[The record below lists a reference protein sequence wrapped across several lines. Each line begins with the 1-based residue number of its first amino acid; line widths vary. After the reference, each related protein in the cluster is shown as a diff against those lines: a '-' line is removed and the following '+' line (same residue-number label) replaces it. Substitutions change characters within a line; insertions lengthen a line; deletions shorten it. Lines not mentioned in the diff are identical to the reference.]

1 MKAILVK
8 GRVFSGLG
16 KGSEFLKLPWVRRQI
31 EEKLGFKPYP
41 GTLNI
46 KIDEPSPLRDNPELA
61 DWVEITPEPGYCPG
75 KCIKCYINEIECAI
89 VMPEIA
95 GYPADVL
102 EVMAPINL
110 REKLGL
116 RDGDLLTVVVP
127 LKR

>member
-46 KIDEPSPLRDNPELA
+46 KIDEHSPLRDNPEWA
-61 DWVEITPEPGYCPG
+61 DWIEITPEPGYCHG

-102 EVMAPINL
+102 EVIAPINL

>member
-1 MKAILVK
+1 MKALLLK

-31 EEKLGFKPYP
+31 KEKLGFNPYP

-46 KIDEPSPLRDNPELA
+46 KIDEPFPLRDNSEQV
-61 DWVEITPEPGYCPG
+61 DWVEITPEPGYCRG
-75 KCIKCYINEIECAI
+75 KCIKCYIDEIECAI
-89 VMPEIA
+89 VLPKIA
-95 GYPADVL
+95 GYPADVI
-102 EVMAPINL
+102 EVIAPINL

-116 RDGDLLTVVVP
+116 RDGDILTVVIL